1 MPGWHS
7 ITICYTQDLLIL
19 NIAVL
24 ATILQY
30 QILHREIIAMI
41 LWKQIENQKIRDKA
55 SACAYCTVRGFSFW
69 ILLRSSEL
77 LLSPISSKMLYLWQE
92 SAGEWIEY
100 FKLDLTKGPFTLT
113 QPAYTF
119 IDLYSI
125 DMH

>member
-1 MPGWHS
+1 M
-7 ITICYTQDLLIL
+7 
-19 NIAVL
+19 
-24 ATILQY
+24 
-30 QILHREIIAMI
+30 
-41 LWKQIENQKIRDKA
+41 RDKV

-69 ILLRSSEL
+69 ILLRSLEP